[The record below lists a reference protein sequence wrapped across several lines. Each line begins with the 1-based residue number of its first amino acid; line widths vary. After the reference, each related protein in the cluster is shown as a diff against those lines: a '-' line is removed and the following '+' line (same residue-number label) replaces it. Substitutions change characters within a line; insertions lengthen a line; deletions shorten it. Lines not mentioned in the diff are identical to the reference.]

1 MVVQMEE
8 NHEINNKPEEQPNPP
23 TQPAI
28 SESPTT
34 PETDRKTVIMLI
46 VGVVLIVGVAIA
58 ALVLLLNQTAD
69 TTSHIRDIFI
79 ILMALESLVIGVAL
93 VILITQLAILI
104 NLLQNEIKPII
115 HSTNETVNTV
125 KGTAEFLSNNL
136 SEPVIKLNEYMASL
150 KKLLDLLKI
159 GK

>member
-1 MVVQMEE
+1 MEE
-8 NHEINNKPEEQPNPP
+8 NEKINTKPEEQPAPP
-23 TQPAI
+23 KQPAV
-28 SESPTT
+28 SEPQPA
-34 PETDRKTVIMLI
+34 PETDRKKVVLLI
-46 VGVVLIVGVAIA
+46 IGVVLIVGIAIA

-79 ILMALESLVIGVAL
+79 IMMALESVVIGIAL

-136 SEPVIKLNEYMASL
+136 TEPVIKLNEYMASL

>member
-1 MVVQMEE
+1 MED
-8 NHEINNKPEEQPNPP
+8 NHAINTKTEQQTSPP
-23 TQPAI
+23 IQPAAHEPAK
-28 SESPTT
+28 ESQTG
-34 PETDRKTVIMLI
+34 RKAVIFLVI
-46 VGVVLIVGVAIA
+46 GAVLIVGIVVT
-58 ALVLLLNQTAD
+58 ALVLLLNQSAD

-93 VILITQLAILI
+93 VILIIQLAILI

-136 SEPVIKLNEYMASL
+136 SEPVIKLNEYMASF
-150 KKLLDLLKI
+150 KKLLDLLKL

>member
-1 MVVQMEE
+1 MEE
-8 NHEINNKPEEQPNPP
+8 NQVTDTKTEQQTNPP
-23 TQPAI
+23 IQPAI
-28 SESPTT
+28 SETAEASK
-34 PETDRKTVIMLI
+34 TDRKTVVLLVI
-46 VGVVLIVGVAIA
+46 GVVLLVGIAIA

-93 VILITQLAILI
+93 VILIIQLAILI

-115 HSTNETVNTV
+115 HSTKETVNTV

-136 SEPVIKLNEYMASL
+136 SEPVIKLNEYMASF

>member
-1 MVVQMEE
+1 MEE
-8 NHEINNKPEEQPNPP
+8 NQLKNTKTEEQPNPS
-23 TQPAI
+23 TQSVVNEP
-28 SESPTT
+28 PKT
-34 PETDRKTVIMLI
+34 PETDRKTIVLLI

-115 HSTNETVNTV
+115 NSTNETVNTV

>member
-1 MVVQMEE
+1 MEE
-8 NHEINNKPEEQPNPP
+8 NQKTIINSEEQTSPP
-23 TQPAI
+23 PQPAI
-28 SESPTT
+28 SEPQSV
-34 PETDRKTVIMLI
+34 PETDRKKIILLI
-46 VGVVLIVGVAIA
+46 VGVVLMVGVAIA
-58 ALVLLLNQTAD
+58 ALVLLLNQTPD

-79 ILMALESLVIGVAL
+79 ILMALESLLIGAAL

-136 SEPVIKLNEYMASL
+136 SEPVIKLNEYMASF